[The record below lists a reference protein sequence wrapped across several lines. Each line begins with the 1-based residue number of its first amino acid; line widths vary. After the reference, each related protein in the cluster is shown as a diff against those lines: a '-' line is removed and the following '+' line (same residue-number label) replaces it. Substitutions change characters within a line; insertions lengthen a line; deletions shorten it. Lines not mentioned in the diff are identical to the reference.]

1 MRITCI
7 SKVIKLVSSFLFM
20 ICLSVLLWAF
30 FCGFHYTPHVWF
42 EYPLFT
48 MYVGIPALWG
58 CLVFGNICRK
68 DLQ

>member
-7 SKVIKLVSSFLFM
+7 SKVVKLISSLLFM
-20 ICLSVLLWAF
+20 ICLSTLLYAVF
-30 FCGFHYTPHVWF
+30 SGLHITPHVWF
-42 EYPLFT
+42 EYPLFL

-58 CLVFGNICRK
+58 CCLFGNICLK